1 MKKAFTLFE
10 LIVVIV
16 IVGILSLFGINI
28 AIEIYKNYFN
38 ARAINSLET
47 KTELTLEQI
56 SKRLAIRVKGST
68 IGRNTEDYSNFVSS
82 QDSTLSNKYKI
93 LEWISYSYESF
104 QDGGWSGF
112 VDMDHANTIRNAG
125 KNGGTLQ
132 TPASNLNNA
141 STDISNLTNGKAT
154 LSNEQVGLMFK
165 TREGLNVETSFG
177 FNKTN
182 QADSIA
188 TVKMDAPI
196 SDDTLKI
203 ENYTKNEIYEQYY
216 LLHTAYAVVPEKIK
230 NSDTDF
236 RLWLYYNYRPWIKDQ
251 KYKKGY
257 KALLAEHVTRFN
269 FTDMGGT
276 IVLKLCIR
284 DAGSSLEK
292 EGKEATVCKTKA
304 VY

>member
-10 LIVVIV
+10 LVVVIV

-28 AIEIYKNYFN
+28 ALEIYKNYFN

-47 KTELTLEQI
+47 KTELALEQI

-68 IGRNTEDYSNFVSS
+68 IGRNINDYKDFISS
-82 QDSTLSNKYKI
+82 QDSSLSNKYNI
-93 LEWISYSYESF
+93 LEWVSYSYESF

-112 VDMDHANTIRNAG
+112 VDMDNSNTVRNVD
-125 KNGGTLQ
+125 KKGGTLS
-132 TPASNLNNA
+132 TPESNLENANN
-141 STDISNLTNGKAT
+141 DISNLTNKKAT
-154 LSNEQVGLMFK
+154 LTNEQVGLMFK
-165 TREGLNVETSFG
+165 TKEGLNIETSFG
-177 FNKTN
+177 FNKEN

-188 TVKMDAPI
+188 TVKMDTPI
-196 SDDTLKI
+196 SANTLKI

-230 NSDTDF
+230 DGDTDF

-251 KYKKGY
+251 KYEKGY

-292 EGKEATVCKTKA
+292 EGNEATVCKTKA